1 MTITTDSMKRFDRY
15 MLAGAL
21 ATLLAAGSCTTVDD
35 SLGSNLVPENQQMQ
49 AGWTTLPRRDEAGK
63 LLQTNYVRT
72 RLFQSDSI
80 ISSNLGYGYM
90 GSELNDT
97 TGLRTAGFLTQYLD
111 YIDDFEPGMFG
122 YRPFVDSARLLLSI
136 SEYGLDTLTPQR
148 YGIYEITSSAYLD
161 GKTDTTFYL
170 NFDPTDYVSSEP
182 LFEFEFPDGKTTG
195 PATTAV
201 KLDIKQAGERLIN
214 RLMLQEGEYA
224 GKYSIYTG
232 ADSLEQWVGEF
243 KGLYIR
249 PTEPQS
255 VKGKGTIYALDLA
268 SSGLAIYAR
277 NRVEEDP
284 SLVKDTLTL
293 RYIFK
298 HPYSTTYGNVS
309 VNTLRRDYDAGGLL
323 RTSDVREPAEGQ
335 ADTRPESDP
344 RLIVEGMGGVVT
356 EITFMEEFFA
366 ELEAL
371 IEAGNA
377 TGQEFTTLAFSQV
390 RMQVY
395 FTDSDYDWE
404 TLKPA
409 DPGRLITEMDAAP
422 ERIGLYTDYKKL
434 TPITDYNYTYENSYD
449 TQLAYGGKINRS
461 RGCYTMD
468 ITGYVQTLWN
478 SYAAERDAAK
488 RENREIDLGNVK
500 NRTIYAA
507 PEAYGLYTPRFG
519 ILQGMPDESNGA
531 PIRFEILYNL
541 IR

>member
-21 ATLLAAGSCTTVDD
+21 AGLLLAGSCTTVDD
-35 SLGSNLVPENQQMQ
+35 SLGSNLVPENQQMK

-63 LLQTNYVRT
+63 LLQTGYIRT
-72 RLFQSDSI
+72 RLIQTDSI
-80 ISSNLGYGYM
+80 VSSNLGYGYM

-111 YIDDFEPGMFG
+111 YIENFEPGMFG
-122 YRPFVDSARLLLSI
+122 YRPFVDSAQLLLSV

-148 YGIYEITSSAYLD
+148 YGIYEITSNAYLD

-170 NFDPTDYVSSEP
+170 NFDPTDYVSTEP
-182 LFEFEFPDGKTTG
+182 LFEFEFPDGRTTG

-201 KLDIKQAGERLIN
+201 KLDIKQAGERLLA

-224 GKYSIYTG
+224 GQYSLYTG
-232 ADSLEQWVGEF
+232 ADSLEQWVQEF

-249 PTEPQS
+249 PQEPQTER
-255 VKGKGTIYALDLA
+255 GKGAIYALDLS

-284 SLVKDTLTL
+284 SLVKDTLKL

-309 VNTLRRDYDAGGLL
+309 VNTLARSYDAGTLF
-323 RTSDVREPAEGQ
+323 RDSEVREPAPGTT
-335 ADTRPESDP
+335 DTRPESDP
-344 RLIVEGMGGVVT
+344 RLMVEGMGGVVT
-356 EITFMEEFFA
+356 EIAFTEEFFA

-371 IEAGNA
+371 ITAGNTA
-377 TGQEFTTLAFSQV
+377 GQEFTTLAFSQV
-390 RMQVY
+390 RMHVY
-395 FTDSDYDWE
+395 FEGSDYDWE
-404 TLKPA
+404 AIKPEN
-409 DPGRLITEMDAAP
+409 PGNLVVRMDTAP
-422 ERIGLYTDYKKL
+422 ERIGLYTDYKRL
-434 TPITDYNYTYENSYD
+434 RPITDYNYTYEKNYD
-449 TQLAYGGKINRS
+449 TQLAYGGTINRS

-468 ITGYVQTLWN
+468 ITGYMQTLWN
-478 SYAAERDAAK
+478 AYAAEREAAQ
-488 RENREIDLGNVK
+488 REERAIDLGNVAG
-500 NRTIYAA
+500 RTIYAA
-507 PEAYGLYTPRFG
+507 PEAYGLYTSRFG
-519 ILQGMPDESNGA
+519 VLQGMPGGDNNA